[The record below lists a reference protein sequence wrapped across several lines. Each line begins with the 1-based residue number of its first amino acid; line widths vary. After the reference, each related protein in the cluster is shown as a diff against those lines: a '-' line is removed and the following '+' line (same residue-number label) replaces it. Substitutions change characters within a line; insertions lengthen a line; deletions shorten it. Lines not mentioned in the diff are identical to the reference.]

1 MAQGIRFEELIEA
14 TRRLKGEEAKAAST
28 PTERMSVEEFKRI
41 AEEEI
46 SKPLKGIEENIKQ
59 QTSNSKKMFDE
70 IKKQTEQFERFT
82 KAQYE
87 NAEAIA
93 SMASNLETYSSP
105 TEKLKEKF
113 TSIVSKLS
121 PSNIKETAL
130 KAVNVKIPGIGG
142 IFDKQILQEQYAK
155 KQTALGSTKSKA
167 DLKKDFEEYNT
178 AAKEVKNNEQEI
190 EKTKKQYGMSDSVF
204 KKSKIGKQLLAKQ
217 VESTSRLEKVDLSA
231 QMVKTA
237 EDDTKTAQREQTEK
251 LEKQEARATAVKEE
265 KDLNFSDESQLE
277 NQRNDEQQTELLK
290 KIEENTR
297 PTQEAVEEKPK
308 EKEGRGIF
316 GNIFD
321 GLMQGLGM
329 SLKGAFKVLFNP
341 RNILKVIGKIF
352 VPAMIIGSL
361 VNGIV
366 DAFKVF
372 FNGGTFVDALIAGL
386 GGILDFL
393 TFGLVDAKTL
403 HSIIDFFSGL
413 IDDYIIEPIKNFMSP
428 VVDFFAGIKDSVLG
442 FFNSFEIPGISFT
455 IPVIDKEVSF
465 GPWKPFSSKQ
475 SSSNP
480 TTAAGNKAPTAT
492 ANAKKIPPTAQKKRT
507 ETFEIANEPV
517 VPGQPLS
524 ENQVVVVDMAMSQ
537 GNKYPPE
544 VMKSYQLA
552 KEKKSAAA
560 APVAAAPTEAATV
573 YNKSA
578 QVAPSAQAPAQ
589 APVVVNAPTQIS
601 NTSKQN
607 IAIPA
612 PIRNNDS
619 GLGDYVKKNSVF
631 I

>member
-14 TRRLKGEEAKAAST
+14 SRRLRDEEAKAAAS

-46 SKPLKGIEENIKQ
+46 SKPLKEVNENIKQ
-59 QTSNSKKMFDE
+59 QTSNSKKLFDE

-93 SMASNLETYSSP
+93 SMASNLDTYSSP

-113 TSIVSKLS
+113 TSIFQKIS

-130 KAVNVKIPGIGG
+130 KAVNVKIPGVGG
-142 IFDKQILQEQYAK
+142 IFDKQILREQYAK

-178 AAKEVKNNEQEI
+178 AAKEVKANEQQI
-190 EKTKKQYGMSDSVF
+190 ERTKKEYGMSDSVF

-217 VESTSRLEKVDLSA
+217 VESTSRLEKVDLGA
-231 QMVKTA
+231 QMVKS
-237 EDDTKTAQREQTEK
+237 EDEDTKTAQREQTAK
-251 LEKQEARATAVKEE
+251 IEKQEARATAVKEE
-265 KDLNFSDESQLE
+265 KDLNFSDEAQIE
-277 NQRNDEQQTELLK
+277 NQRNDEEQTNLLK
-290 KIEENTR
+290 QIEENTR
-297 PTQEAVEEKPK
+297 KPTQDAAKEKPK
-308 EKEGRGIF
+308 ENEGRGIL

-329 SLKGAFKVLFNP
+329 SLKGAFKALFNP
-341 RNILKVIGKIF
+341 RNILKVIGKVF

-413 IDDYIIEPIKNFMSP
+413 IDDYIVKPVTELFETVKNAFNDYIIEPIKNFMSP

-442 FFNSFEIPGISFT
+442 FFNNFEIPGISFT
-455 IPVIDKEVSF
+455 IPIIDKEVSF
-465 GPWKPFSSKQ
+465 GPWKPFSSEE

-480 TTAAGNKAPTAT
+480 TTAAPSSVTT
-492 ANAKKIPPTAQKKRT
+492 STSNA
-507 ETFEIANEPV
+507 
-517 VPGQPLS
+517 
-524 ENQVVVVDMAMSQ
+524 
-537 GNKYPPE
+537 
-544 VMKSYQLA
+544 
-552 KEKKSAAA
+552 
-560 APVAAAPTEAATV
+560 V
-573 YNKSA
+573 YDKSA
-578 QVAPSAQAPAQ
+578 QNAQSVINNQ
-589 APVVVNAPTQIS
+589 SQSSAPVIVNAPTQIS

-612 PIRNNDS
+612 PIRNNDG

-631 I
+631 V